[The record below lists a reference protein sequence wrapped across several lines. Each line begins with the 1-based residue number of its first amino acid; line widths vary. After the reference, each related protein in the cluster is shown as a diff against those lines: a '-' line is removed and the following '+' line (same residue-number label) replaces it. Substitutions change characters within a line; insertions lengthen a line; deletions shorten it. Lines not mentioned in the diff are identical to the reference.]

1 MLLVSHSGTDALGR
15 QHRLRHRALFC
26 RRCAD
31 VDPGG
36 LHRHHGGRLSN
47 ARAIVSAKKEGENEG
62 REQFNTAFRAGG
74 VMGFSLCALSL
85 MILYLLCLIY
95 RHVLQIDGEVDNK
108 HLFEYTAGYSLGG
121 STIAIGRVGGGTAET
136 PGRDLNFCLSS
147 KLQSCADNVSSR
159 EFRQPEQKAGCLI
172 RSLLETPQ

>member
-1 MLLVSHSGTDALGR
+1 MPWDVNTGFVTALSFVVDALTSILADYIGIMVAVF
-15 QHRLRHRALFC
+15 LTRAPSC
-26 RRCAD
+26 RR
-31 VDPGG
+31 
-36 LHRHHGGRLSN
+36 RRR
-47 ARAIVSAKKEGENEG
+47 ARTKGA
-62 REQFNTAFRAGG
+62 QFNTAFRAGG

-95 RHVLQIDGEVDNK
+95 RHVLQIDGEVDYK